1 MTRALLI
8 TTAVGSILSFLSC
21 RGSQA
26 LNPRVFDALEC
37 AVADA
42 GIEPC
47 IARPALESRSATT
60 SQHGSLIGEVDGYFA
75 SLVDTN
81 NFYGAVFVQRRDE
94 VLVHKGYGLASIELG
109 IPNSADSV
117 FQIAS
122 VSKPITAAAV
132 MLLQQRGLVDLEE
145 PLSRLLPDY
154 PGGDRL
160 SLHHLLLHTSG
171 IPDINV
177 QPVYADL
184 SRAHRTPA
192 ELVDAFKNLPLNF
205 EPGARFQYSN
215 SNYNLLALVI
225 ERVSGMTF
233 GEFLQKEIFT
243 PLQMTHTGHA
253 DRAERV
259 IPHLVEGYAPA
270 GRADLERAPWIDWTV
285 KTGNGSLYSTGED
298 LAKWVQ
304 GFFNGKVLDA
314 ATVEIATAPR
324 LENIGIDQA
333 RGDLS
338 YVWSIGRYLD
348 RKKVW
353 YAGRSPGYSTAMS
366 YFPEEDLTIVVQSNT
381 YSLVTT
387 QAADAI
393 ASMVLGAPYSV
404 PLVNDAPLSS
414 DAIARWIGTYQ
425 FGERAPVPRMKM
437 RVVESDGRLSLE
449 PDFAA
454 MAPSALLPVADS
466 TFILRNYWM
475 ELKFEA
481 DPGAPAKALTLFGAR
496 AERTE

>member
-1 MTRALLI
+1 MLVMVIA
-8 TTAVGSILSFLSC
+8 AGSILSFVSYQA
-21 RGSQA
+21 SQA
-26 LNPRVFDALEC
+26 LSDMVFDDLEC
-37 AVADA
+37 VSRD
-42 GIEPC
+42 GVESC
-47 IARPALESRSATT
+47 IARSESEPGSAVATPFV
-60 SQHGSLIGEVDGYFA
+60 QEVDRYFA
-75 SLVDTN
+75 SLVDSN
-81 NFYGAVFVQRRDE
+81 NFYGSVYVQRRGE
-94 VLVHKGYGLASIELG
+94 VLVHKGYGWASVELDT
-109 IPNSADSV
+109 PNSAESV

-132 MLLQQRGLVDLEE
+132 MLLYERGLVDLEA

-154 PGGDRL
+154 PRGDRL
-160 SLHHLLLHTSG
+160 SIHHLLLHTSG

-177 QPVYADL
+177 QPGYADL
-184 SRAHRTPA
+184 SHGHRTPA

-215 SNYNLLALVI
+215 SNYNLLALII
-225 ERVSGMTF
+225 ERVSGKSF
-233 GEFLQKEIFT
+233 GQFLQHEIFD

-253 DRAERV
+253 DQASRI
-259 IPHLVEGYAPA
+259 IPNLVEGYAPT

-304 GFFNGKVLDA
+304 GFFGGKVLTPETLA
-314 ATVEIATAPR
+314 IATKPR

-348 RKKVW
+348 RQKAW

-387 QAADAI
+387 QAIDAL
-393 ASMVLGAPYSV
+393 ASMVLCAPYV
-404 PLVNDAPLSS
+404 APLINDAPLSS
-414 DAIARWIGTYQ
+414 DAIARWTGTYQ

-437 RVVESDGRLSLE
+437 RVVESDGRLSLD

-475 ELKFEA
+475 ELRFE
-481 DPGAPAKALTLFGAR
+481 GAPGETANALTLFGAR
-496 AERTE
+496 AERIE